1 MCKITYLPSTVIS
14 FQHIFRMESR
24 RLIGTVDS
32 HFKQYVYSVL
42 GGQHYIQALK
52 ILLRRKRGGADVP
65 IPKKMLK
72 EVSCAIYGEKAKDEV
87 ELYISGIRQAA
98 GENVQPRTLLEEV
111 LLFYR
116 YEICRVIFAFGTM
129 AP

>member
-1 MCKITYLPSTVIS
+1 M
-14 FQHIFRMESR
+14 
-24 RLIGTVDS
+24 DS
-32 HFKQYVYSVL
+32 HFKQYEYSVL

-52 ILLRRKRGGADVP
+52 ILLRRKRDGADIP
-65 IPKKMLK
+65 IPKEMLK

-111 LLFYR
+111 QYYYS
-116 YEICRVIFAFGTM
+116 YEICRVILFAFGLM